1 MLHQTDG
8 LSLQSPIRP
17 LSVLVFYLLL
27 THSCRGQP
35 QLIGS
40 SQPIVATLGDDIIVP
55 CHLEPA
61 DDVSGLTL
69 EWARPDLNPRFVHVW
84 RSGIEL
90 VSKKHKSFEGRTS
103 LFIDELKIGNASLK
117 LSNVTLA
124 DRGTYKC
131 YLPGLERQ
139 SLIQLVVGAVASAV
153 ITLSGMDRVRGG
165 VLLDCA
171 SRGWYPQPEVLWLD
185 GEGNL
190 LSAGPTETERGPDHL
205 YTVSSRVTVEK
216 THSNSFTCR
225 VQQRTTNQTRETH
238 ITVPDDFFT
247 VQSSSVPIIT
257 GLAVCI
263 LMILFLLFVVWRQ
276 NTIKNKRSS
285 SDEAPEGQKEIRFK
299 TNGTEDQCVTADGE
313 REQLMTDGPEPV
325 QLVQDNGQKKSRHQQ
340 RREEE
345 QQRREEELQR
355 REEELQRREEAEKE
369 VQTLKEELETKK
381 NEVETK
387 RAELQKLHEEK
398 KKNETELQNLKEQ
411 LKNREEIIQKNQSKY
426 FKGHSKRDEKKKEV
440 ETLKKSLELEQE
452 ELNTNTKKIEDIEA
466 EVQQLQDQI
475 QRMET
480 NLQTLMESSNME
492 LENKEQRA
500 EKWRTSNEELKK
512 ANSELKSRNEEI
524 SQLKREFEQ
533 KLWDQ
538 TKKSEHEEDMKQL
551 VHATTCEEQEHHS
564 HQEDSSSANHSSA
577 SGSLLVIGVDQ
588 QGKYIHLTNTSNE
601 EQQLGGWR
609 LEMQV
614 NGKIISFTFEKSF
627 SVKSG
632 DNVTDFK
639 PFSPAD
645 RLKFTLINITG
656 EIRHE
661 LRSLTE

>member
-27 THSCRGQP
+27 THSCRGQL
-35 QLIGS
+35 QLIGPP
-40 SQPIVATLGDDIIVP
+40 QPIVALVGDDIILP
-55 CHLEPA
+55 CHLKPEMDVTAEP
-61 DDVSGLTL
+61 L
-69 EWARPDLNPRFVHVW
+69 EWKRSDLIPELVHVMRAG
-84 RSGIEL
+84 RSLEN
-90 VSKKHKSFEGRTS
+90 VKNPSYRGRTS
-103 LFIDELKIGNASLK
+103 LFADELKRGNISLK
-117 LSNVTLA
+117 LSNVQVS
-124 DRGTYKC
+124 DQGTYRC
-131 YLPGLERQ
+131 DIPLWNRQ
-139 SLIQLVVGAVASAV
+139 SSLQLVVVPGAVASAV

-190 LSAGPTETERGPDHL
+190 LSAGPTETVRGPDHL

-216 THSNSFTCR
+216 RHSNSFTCR

-257 GLAVCI
+257 GLAVSLAVCI
-263 LMILFLLFVVWRQ
+263 LLILFLLFVVWRWRPT
-276 NTIKNKRSS
+276 TIKNKRSS

-325 QLVQDNGQKKSRHQQ
+325 QLVQDNGQKKSRHV
-340 RREEE
+340 RKEEE

-355 REEELQRREEAEKE
+355 REEEQQRREEAEKE

-381 NEVETK
+381 NEW
-387 RAELQKLHEEK
+387 QMKLHEETTK
-398 KKNETELQNLKEQ
+398 
-411 LKNREEIIQKNQSKY
+411 REEAERQ
-426 FKGHSKRDEKKKEV
+426 V
-440 ETLKKSLELEQE
+440 ETLK
-452 ELNTNTKKIEDIEA
+452 ELNSK
-466 EVQQLQDQI
+466 
-475 QRMET
+475 
-480 NLQTLMESSNME
+480 
-492 LENKEQRA
+492 
-500 EKWRTSNEELKK
+500 
-512 ANSELKSRNEEI
+512 
-524 SQLKREFEQ
+524 
-533 KLWDQ
+533 
-538 TKKSEHEEDMKQL
+538 

-614 NGKIISFTFEKSF
+614 NRKNISFTFEKSF

-632 DNVTDFK
+632 DTVTVSCMMCPSPDLWWKDFK